1 MAYIHNGIL
10 LNYKKEINNAICSN
24 MDEPRDY
31 HSKKA
36 REWQISNDIIY
47 MWNLKY
53 LYKWTY
59 LPNRFRLRDIENKLM
74 VTKGLRK
81 GGIN

>member
-1 MAYIHNGIL
+1 MDKEYVAYIHNGIL

-36 REWQISNDIIY
+36 RE
-47 MWNLKY
+47 
-53 LYKWTY
+53 
-59 LPNRFRLRDIENKLM
+59 
-74 VTKGLRK
+74 
-81 GGIN
+81 